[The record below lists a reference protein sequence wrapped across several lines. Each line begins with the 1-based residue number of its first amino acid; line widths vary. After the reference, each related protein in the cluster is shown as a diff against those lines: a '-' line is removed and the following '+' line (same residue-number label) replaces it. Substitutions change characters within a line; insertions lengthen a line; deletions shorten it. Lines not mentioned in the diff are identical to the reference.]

1 MGGVSR
7 IEPRPILGYNSRV
20 AVSQNPATVGIHVVR
35 LPRFE
40 ATLFRE
46 GSNSM
51 AAKYPGSK
59 LKSYSPM
66 AIVNAPPVQRGHLL
80 RRFWLP
86 AVLLLALAAGGLT
99 GIVAAYQLNYSRA
112 ANEVA
117 ALATYRP
124 SVVTRVYAD
133 DGETVIGEFAI
144 EKRIPLKY
152 DEIPP
157 LMRNAILAVED
168 ARFYDHVGID
178 PVRIIGAAW
187 KNVTT
192 DKIEGGS
199 TLTQQLAKNLFLSK
213 EQTYKRKVNEWAVAL
228 QIERYY
234 TKNQIMEL
242 YANHIFLGANAYG
255 VEAGS
260 ETYFGKQAKD
270 MTIGEAALLAGVPK
284 APSEYSP
291 TTNPAKAKERRDLV
305 LDLMAKHGFA
315 TTAEVEAAKAKPIQL
330 ADTAYSQSQPKS
342 GPFDYPVES
351 IRQEL
356 EDKYTTRVAQG
367 GLSVYTT
374 INVDAQ
380 KKAYEVVRSG
390 LRRYDKSRGW
400 RSSYKLIPTANNG
413 QPTQQ
418 EINNYKDPDWYGN
431 DYQEGRYLSGLVTKV
446 DHAKNEA
453 TIRFGNFT
461 ATVGPA
467 DMGWSGRQP
476 KAELKPGY
484 LSEFHIKE
492 VDKKSRRLKVELS
505 QIPAVGG
512 AMMTINAKNGEVVTM
527 IGGYDFYT
535 ASKFNNATQ
544 AYRQT
549 GSCFKPFVY
558 TAAVEWGMTP
568 ETSVSGAPISIGG
581 WNPHNYDG
589 SLGNGDL
596 PLKTALAK
604 SMNVPAVHLLQT
616 VGIQTGSQMVRRFGI
631 KVPMAPYLSSA
642 LGATEVPL
650 DQMVSAYS
658 AFPNKGIRVE
668 PHLVRRVLDRD
679 GAVLEEWEKT
689 TYKVMNE
696 YVALTMV
703 QMMRGVVESGTATGA
718 RAIGVPV
725 AGKTGTV
732 NDHTDVWFIGFTPT
746 YVTGVWM
753 GYPGKKKDLGS
764 GMTGGVGALPFF
776 VDFMKDFLKDK
787 PKENFDKAPSMPED
801 MKELFR
807 QRQRELAAERA
818 QFKIAEEDKG
828 DETTTPDPHA
838 EPKLEQ
844 MTLPP
849 PPKVDEAPPEPKA
862 APVTPREETPPPPPA
877 TRPREADP
885 AKKKGKKG
893 EDEP

>member
-1 MGGVSR
+1 
-7 IEPRPILGYNSRV
+7 
-20 AVSQNPATVGIHVVR
+20 
-35 LPRFE
+35 
-40 ATLFRE
+40 
-46 GSNSM
+46 M
-51 AAKYPGSK
+51 AAKSPGSK
-59 LKSYSPM
+59 LKQYSPK
-66 AIVNAPPVQRGHLL
+66 AIVTAPPEQRKHLL
-80 RRFWLP
+80 RRFWFP
-86 AVLLLALAAGGLT
+86 AVLMLALAAGGLT
-99 GIVAAYQLNYSRA
+99 GIIAAYELNYSRA
-112 ANEVA
+112 AGEVA

-133 DGETVIGEFAI
+133 DGKTVIGEFAL

-152 DEIPP
+152 EEIPP
-157 LMRNAILAVED
+157 VMKNAILAVED

-178 PVRIIGAAW
+178 PIRIIGATW
-187 KNVTT
+187 KNLTS
-192 DKIEGGS
+192 DKVEGGS

-213 EQTYKRKVNEWAVAL
+213 EQTLKRKVNEWALAL

-255 VEAGS
+255 VEAGA

-270 MTIGEAALLAGVPK
+270 LTIGEAALLAGVPK

-291 TTNPAKAKERRDLV
+291 TANPVRAKERRDLV
-305 LDLMAKHGFA
+305 LDLMAKNGFA
-315 TTAEVEAAKAKPIQL
+315 TQAEVDSAKAKPIQL
-330 ADTAYSQSQPKS
+330 ADTAYYQSQPKS
-342 GPFDYPVES
+342 SAFDYPVEQ

-374 INVDAQ
+374 INVEAQ
-380 KKAYEVVRSG
+380 KKAYEVLRAG
-390 LRRYDKSRGW
+390 LRNYDKTHAGW
-400 RSSYKLIPTANNG
+400 HSSYRMIPTAANNNQG
-413 QPTQQ
+413 PPTAQD
-418 EINNYKDPDWYGN
+418 ISNYKDPDWYGN
-431 DYQEGRYLSGLVTKV
+431 DYKVGKFLTGLITKV
-446 DHAKNEA
+446 DRNKNEA
-453 TIRFGNFT
+453 SIRFGNYT
-461 ATVGPA
+461 AIVGAA
-467 DMGWSGRQP
+467 DMGWSKRQP
-476 KAELKPGY
+476 KDELKAGY
-484 LSEFHIKE
+484 LSEFEIKE
-492 VDKKSRRLKVELS
+492 VDEKSRRLKVELS
-505 QIPAVGG
+505 QVPSIAG
-512 AMMTINAKNGEVVTM
+512 AMMTLNAKSGEVVTM
-527 IGGYDFYT
+527 IGGYDFYS

-568 ETSVSGAPISIGG
+568 DTTVSGAPINIGN
-581 WNPHNYDG
+581 WQPHNYDG
-589 SLGNGDL
+589 SLGNGDM
-596 PLKTALAK
+596 PMKMALAK
-604 SMNVPAVHLLQT
+604 SMNIPAVHLLQT
-616 VGIQTGSQMVRRFGI
+616 VGIQTGAQMVRRFGI
-631 KVPMAPYLSSA
+631 KVPMAPYLPSA

-668 PHLVRRVLDRD
+668 PHLIRQVLDRD

-689 TYKVMNE
+689 TYKVVNE

-703 QMMRGVVESGTATGA
+703 SMMRGVVQFGTATA
-718 RAIGVPV
+718 ASAIGVPV

-732 NDHTDVWFIGFTPT
+732 NDHTDVWFIGYTPT

-753 GYPGKKKDLGS
+753 GYPGRKKPLGND
-764 GMTGGVGALPFF
+764 MTGGHGALPMF
-776 VDFMKDFLKDK
+776 VTFMKDFMKDK
-787 PKENFDKAPSMPED
+787 PKEDFAKAPGMPED

-818 QFKIAEEDKG
+818 QFSEDATKESDEEL
-828 DETTTPDPHA
+828 TLPATNT

-849 PPKVDEAPPEPKA
+849 PPKVDEAPSNPQPHPETITPK
-862 APVTPREETPPPPPA
+862 VDTPPPPV

-893 EDEP
+893 GDEPG

>member
-1 MGGVSR
+1 
-7 IEPRPILGYNSRV
+7 
-20 AVSQNPATVGIHVVR
+20 
-35 LPRFE
+35 
-40 ATLFRE
+40 
-46 GSNSM
+46 M
-51 AAKYPGSK
+51 AAKPPGSK
-59 LKSYSPM
+59 LKSYSPK
-66 AIVNAPPVQRGHLL
+66 AIVMAPPEERKHLL

-99 GIVAAYQLNYSRA
+99 GIIAAYQLNYSRA

-117 ALATYRP
+117 SLATYRP

-133 DGETVIGEFAI
+133 DGETVIGEFAL

-157 LMRNAILAVED
+157 VMKNAILAVED
-168 ARFYDHVGID
+168 ARFFDHVGID
-178 PVRIIGAAW
+178 PIRIIGAAW
-187 KNVTT
+187 KNLTS
-192 DKIEGGS
+192 DKVEGGS

-213 EQTYKRKVNEWAVAL
+213 EQTLKRKMNEWALAL

-260 ETYFGKQAKD
+260 ETYFGKPAKD
-270 MTIGEAALLAGVPK
+270 LTIGEAALLAGVPK

-291 TTNPAKAKERRDLV
+291 TANPTRAKERRDLV
-305 LDLMAKHGFA
+305 LDLMAKNGFA
-315 TTAEVEAAKAKPIQL
+315 TQSEVDAAKAKPIQL
-330 ADTAYSQSQPKS
+330 ADTAYYQSQPKS
-342 GPFDYPVES
+342 SAFDYPVENV
-351 IRQEL
+351 RQEL

-374 INVDAQ
+374 INVAAQ
-380 KKAYEVVRSG
+380 KKAYEVVRAG
-390 LRRYDKSRGW
+390 LRRYDKSHTGW
-400 RSSYKLIPTANNG
+400 RSSYRLIPSANG
-413 QPTQQ
+413 QPTTQ

-431 DYQEGRYLSGLVTKV
+431 DYEPGRYLSGLISKI
-446 DHAKNEA
+446 DRARNEA
-453 TIRFGNFT
+453 TVRFGNYT
-461 ATVGPA
+461 ATVGPT
-467 DMGWSGRQP
+467 DMGWSNRQP
-476 KAELKPGY
+476 KDELKPGY
-484 LSEFHIKE
+484 LAEFKIID
-492 VDKKSRRLKVELS
+492 VDEKSRRLKVEIS
-505 QIPAVGG
+505 QVPAVAG
-512 AMMTINAKNGEVVTM
+512 AMMTLNARTGEVVTM
-527 IGGYDFYT
+527 IGGYDFYS

-549 GSCFKPFVY
+549 GSCFKPFIY

-568 ETSVSGAPISIGG
+568 ETTVSGAPISINN
-581 WNPHNYDG
+581 WTPHNYDG

-596 PLKTALAK
+596 PLKMALAK

-616 VGIQTGSQMVRRFGI
+616 VGIQTGAQMVRRFGV
-631 KVPMAPYLSSA
+631 KVPMAPYLPSA

-668 PHLVRRVLDRD
+668 PHLIRKVLDRD
-679 GAVLEEWEKT
+679 GAALEEWEKT
-689 TYKVMNE
+689 TYKVVNE

-703 QMMRGVVESGTATGA
+703 SMMRGVVQFGTATAAGSL
-718 RAIGVPV
+718 GVPV

-732 NDHTDVWFIGFTPT
+732 NDHTDVWFIGYTPT

-753 GYPGKKKDLGS
+753 GYPGKKKPLGNE
-764 GMTGGVGALPFF
+764 MTGGVGALPFF
-776 VDFMKDFLKDK
+776 IDFMKDFLKDK
-787 PKENFDKAPSMPED
+787 PKEDFPKAPGMPED
-801 MKELFR
+801 MRELFR

-818 QFKIAEEDKG
+818 QFNEDAAKED
-828 DETTTPDPHA
+828 DEDSTTLPAAST

-849 PPKVDEAPPEPKA
+849 PPRAEEGPANPQPKTETITPKVDS
-862 APVTPREETPPPPPA
+862 PPPPA

-885 AKKKGKKG
+885 QKKKGKKG
-893 EDEP
+893 EDEPG

>member
-1 MGGVSR
+1 
-7 IEPRPILGYNSRV
+7 
-20 AVSQNPATVGIHVVR
+20 
-35 LPRFE
+35 
-40 ATLFRE
+40 
-46 GSNSM
+46 M
-51 AAKYPGSK
+51 AAKSPGSQLRK
-59 LKSYSPM
+59 YSPT
-66 AIVNAPPVQRGHLL
+66 AIVTAPPEQRKHIL

-99 GIVAAYQLNYSRA
+99 GIIAAYELNYSRA

-117 ALATYRP
+117 SLATYRP

-133 DGETVIGEFAI
+133 DGKTVIGEFAL

-157 LMRNAILAVED
+157 VMKNAILAVED

-178 PVRIIGAAW
+178 PIRIIGATW
-187 KNVTT
+187 KNLTS
-192 DKIEGGS
+192 DKVEGGS

-213 EQTYKRKVNEWAVAL
+213 EQTLKRKMNEWALAL

-255 VEAGS
+255 VEAGA

-270 MTIGEAALLAGVPK
+270 LTIGEAALLAGVPK

-291 TTNPAKAKERRDLV
+291 TSNPVRAKERRDLV
-305 LDLMAKHGFA
+305 LDLMAKNGFA
-315 TTAEVEAAKAKPIQL
+315 TQAEVDAAKAKPIQL
-330 ADTAYSQSQPKS
+330 ADTAYYQSQPKS
-342 GPFDYPVES
+342 SAFDYPVENV
-351 IRQEL
+351 RQEL

-374 INVDAQ
+374 INVAAQ
-380 KKAYEVVRSG
+380 KKAYEVVRAG
-390 LRRYDKSRGW
+390 LRRYDKSHGGW
-400 RSSYKLIPTANNG
+400 RSNYRMIPSANG
-413 QPTQQ
+413 QPTAQ
-418 EINNYKDPDWYGN
+418 EITNYKDPDWYGN
-431 DYQEGRYLSGLVTKV
+431 DYEAGRYLTGLITKV
-446 DHAKNEA
+446 DRGKNEA
-453 TIRFGNFT
+453 TVRFGNYT
-461 ATVGPA
+461 ATVGPS
-467 DMGWSGRQP
+467 DMGWSNRQP
-476 KAELKPGY
+476 KDELKPGY
-484 LSEFHIKE
+484 LSEFKIIE
-492 VDKKSRRLKVELS
+492 VDDKSRRLKVELS
-505 QIPAVGG
+505 QVPAVAG
-512 AMMTINAKNGEVVTM
+512 AMMTLNAKTGEIVTM
-527 IGGYDFYT
+527 IGGYDFYS

-568 ETSVSGAPISIGG
+568 DTTVSGAPISINN
-581 WNPHNYDG
+581 WQPHNYDG

-596 PLKTALAK
+596 PLKMALAK

-616 VGIQTGSQMVRRFGI
+616 VGIQTGAQMVRRFGI
-631 KVPMAPYLSSA
+631 KVPMAPYLPSA

-668 PHLVRRVLDRD
+668 PHLIRRVLDRD
-679 GAVLEEWEKT
+679 GAALEEWEKT
-689 TYKVMNE
+689 TYKVVNE

-703 QMMRGVVESGTATGA
+703 SMMRGVVQFGTATA
-718 RAIGVPV
+718 ASSLGVPL

-732 NDHTDVWFIGFTPT
+732 NDHTDVWFIGYTPT

-753 GYPGKKKDLGS
+753 GYPGKKKPLGNE
-764 GMTGGVGALPFF
+764 MTGGVGALPFF
-776 VDFMKDFLKDK
+776 IDFMKDFLKDK
-787 PKENFDKAPSMPED
+787 PKEDFPKPPGMPED

-807 QRQRELAAERA
+807 QRQRELQAERA
-818 QFKIAEEDKG
+818 QFNEASAKDEDE
-828 DETTTPDPHA
+828 DNTTLPAANT

-849 PPKVDEAPPEPKA
+849 PPRAEEGPANPQPRTE
-862 APVTPREETPPPPPA
+862 PVTPHDDTPPPPA

-885 AKKKGKKG
+885 QKKKGKKG
-893 EDEP
+893 GEDPPG

>member
-1 MGGVSR
+1 
-7 IEPRPILGYNSRV
+7 
-20 AVSQNPATVGIHVVR
+20 
-35 LPRFE
+35 
-40 ATLFRE
+40 
-46 GSNSM
+46 M
-51 AAKYPGSK
+51 AAKFPGSR
-59 LKSYSPM
+59 LKSYSPK
-66 AIVNAPPVQRGHLL
+66 AIVSAPADQRRHLL

-99 GIVAAYQLNYSRA
+99 GIIASYKLNYSRA

-133 DGETVIGEFAI
+133 DGETVIGEFAL

-152 DEIPP
+152 EEIPP

-178 PVRIIGAAW
+178 PIRIIGAGW
-187 KNVTT
+187 KTLT
-192 DKIEGGS
+192 SDKVEGGS

-213 EQTYKRKVNEWAVAL
+213 EQTLKRKMNEWALAL

-255 VEAGS
+255 VEAGA

-270 MTIGEAALLAGVPK
+270 LTIGEAALLAAVPK

-291 TTNPAKAKERRDLV
+291 TSNPARAKERRDLV
-305 LDLMAKHGFA
+305 LDLMARNGFA
-315 TTAEVEAAKAKPIQL
+315 TQAEVDAAKAKPIQL
-330 ADTAYSQSQPKS
+330 ADTAYYQSQPKS
-342 GPFDYPVES
+342 SPYDYPVEYV
-351 IRQEL
+351 RQEL

-374 INVDAQ
+374 INVEAQ
-380 KKAYEVVRSG
+380 KKAYEVVRAG

-400 RSSYKLIPTANNG
+400 RSAYKSIPTSANNG
-413 QPTQQ
+413 QGPATAQ

-431 DYQEGRYLSGLVTKV
+431 DYQEGRYLSGLITKV
-446 DHAKNEA
+446 DRAKNEA
-453 TIRFGNFT
+453 VVRFGNYT
-461 ATVGPA
+461 ATVGTA
-467 DMGWSGRQP
+467 DMGWSNRQP
-476 KAELKPGY
+476 ENELKPGY
-484 LSEFHIKE
+484 LAEFHIKE

-505 QIPAVGG
+505 QVPAVAG
-512 AMMTINAKNGEVVTM
+512 AMMTLNAKTGEIVTM
-527 IGGYDFYT
+527 IGGYDFYSS
-535 ASKFNNATQ
+535 SKFNNATQ

-568 ETSVSGAPISIGG
+568 DTTVSGAPISIGS
-581 WNPHNYDG
+581 WQPHNYDG

-596 PLKTALAK
+596 PLKMALAK

-616 VGIQTGSQMVRRFGI
+616 VGIQTGAQMVRRFGI
-631 KVPMAPYLSSA
+631 KVPMAPYLPSA

-650 DQMVSAYS
+650 DQMISAYS
-658 AFPNKGIRVE
+658 AFPNRGIRVE

-703 QMMRGVVESGTATGA
+703 SMMRGVVEFGTATAA
-718 RAIGVPV
+718 RSLGVPL

-732 NDHTDVWFIGFTPT
+732 NDHTDVWFIGYTPT

-818 QFKIAEEDKG
+818 QFREDAPEEAA
-828 DETTTPDPHA
+828 DENALPKTNT

-844 MTLPP
+844 LTMPP
-849 PPKVDEAPPEPKA
+849 PPKVDELPASSQPKA
-862 APVTPREETPPPPPA
+862 ETITPRMETPPPA
-877 TRPREADP
+877 MTRPREIDP
-885 AKKKGKKG
+885 QKKKGKKG
-893 EDEP
+893 GDEP